1 MRAALFVLTLG
12 LCAAQAAP
20 AVAERIEDA
29 ALADLPPA
37 DIVIL
42 GEVHDNPWHHENQ
55 AAAVAARQP
64 AALVF
69 EMLTPEQADRV
80 SPDLMSDAEALR
92 ATLDWDESGWP
103 DFAMYA
109 PIFAAAP
116 DAHVYGAAVPRDALR
131 GVVMGDGELP
141 ADAARWGLDAALPEE
156 QQAAREA
163 MQAEA
168 HCDALPETM
177 LPGMVLAQR
186 VRDAALAR
194 AALRALDDTGGPVL
208 VITGNGHARTDWGM
222 PAKLAR
228 AAPDVAVLSV
238 GQLEA
243 APDDSPPYDLW
254 VVTPEAE
261 RPDPC
266 DAFRS

>member
-1 MRAALFVLTLG
+1 
-12 LCAAQAAP
+12 
-20 AVAERIEDA
+20 
-29 ALADLPPA
+29 
-37 DIVIL
+37 
-42 GEVHDNPWHHENQ
+42 
-55 AAAVAARQP
+55 
-64 AALVF
+64 
-69 EMLTPEQADRV
+69 
-80 SPDLMSDAEALR
+80 
-92 ATLDWDESGWP
+92 
-103 DFAMYA
+103 
-109 PIFAAAP
+109 
-116 DAHVYGAAVPRDALR
+116 
-131 GVVMGDGELP
+131 
-141 ADAARWGLDAALPEE
+141 
-156 QQAAREA
+156 

-208 VITGNGHARTDWGM
+208 VFTGNGHARTDWAM

-228 AAPDVAVLSV
+228 AAPDVSVLSV

>member
-1 MRAALFVLTLG
+1 MRGAL
-12 LCAAQAAP
+12 
-20 AVAERIEDA
+20 A
-29 ALADLPPA
+29 ALALPLLAALGAEAEPIAPSELSTLPTA

-55 AAAVAARQP
+55 TAAVAELQP

-69 EMLTPEQADRV
+69 EMLTPEYAERV
-80 SPDLMSDAEALR
+80 TPDLMTDAEALR

-116 DAHVYGAAVPRDALR
+116 EARVFGAAVPREELR
-131 GVVMGDGELP
+131 GVVMGEGELP
-141 ADAARWGLDAALPEE
+141 EDAARWGLDAALPDE
-156 QQAAREA
+156 QQAEREA

-177 LPGMVLAQR
+177 LPGMVMAQR

-194 AALRALDDTGGPVL
+194 KALRALDETGGPVV

-228 AAPDVAVLSV
+228 AAPDVSVLSV

-243 APDDSPPYDLW
+243 APEDSAPYDLW
-254 VVTPEAE
+254 LVTPEAE

-266 DAFRS
+266 DAFRG